1 MNLKEKVYYVVSGTE
16 RMSRIL
22 YQRFIQDDNLLST
35 IITYSDSYYSPTVHL
50 VGGRAVIFIPY
61 EKSIEL
67 KETGGVQIISDAD
80 FEKRVW
86 GGDDNGSSRETTKRT
101 NGSDT
106 GKKRK
111 SACVKRRYPGNEKK
125 SHKKGLG
132 V

>member
-22 YQRFIQDDNLLST
+22 YQRFIQNEKKLPM
-35 IITYSDSYYSPTVHL
+35 IITYSEGYYFPTVHL
-50 VGGRAVIFIPY
+50 VGGIAIIFIPY
-61 EKSIEL
+61 EKSIGLSE
-67 KETGGVQIISDAD
+67 SDCVKIVSDLD
-80 FEKRVW
+80 FEKYVW

-111 SACVKRRYPGNEKK
+111 SACIKRRYPGNEKK
-125 SHKKGLG
+125 SHKKSLG
-132 V
+132 I